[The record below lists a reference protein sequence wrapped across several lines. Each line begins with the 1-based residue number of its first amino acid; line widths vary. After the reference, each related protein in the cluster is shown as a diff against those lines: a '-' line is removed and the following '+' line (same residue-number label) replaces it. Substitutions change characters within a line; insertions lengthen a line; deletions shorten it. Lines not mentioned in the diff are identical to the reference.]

1 MRRSRAPRRRTW
13 LGLTALSALGL
24 LILPAFP
31 VAAQSAPNRNI
42 LWEIVRDCVD
52 TNAAGYC
59 TRCTR
64 PVSGMCP
71 TPTTCRSGTEV
82 WTLTDEFVAIRDIK
96 MCGCAVPF
104 LHGLALPRAQVA
116 GLESPER
123 PPGIWSFAW
132 NVAVSRIGRPEDV
145 ALVVNGPPPQQPC
158 AGCDHRTQDQL
169 HVHLIRLS
177 PGARERLAAGQPV
190 LTPRLDAVWEIAA
203 TLATARQLPTYGVLV
218 AQARSGEFL
227 VEVSTET
234 FEKPAFTVATC
245 PPR

>member
-1 MRRSRAPRRRTW
+1 MRVRRSARRGTW
-13 LGLTALSALGL
+13 LGLVALSALGL
-24 LILPAFP
+24 LILSTFPAG
-31 VAAQSAPNRNI
+31 AQSAPNRNI

-52 TNAAGYC
+52 MHAAGYC

-82 WTLTDEFVAIRDIK
+82 WAITEEFVAIRDIK
-96 MCGCAVPF
+96 MCGCAAPF
-104 LHGLALPRAQVA
+104 LHGLALPRAKVA
-116 GLESPER
+116 GLESPEH

-158 AGCDHRTQDQL
+158 ERCDHRTQDQL

-190 LTPRLDAVWEIAA
+190 LTTRLDAVSEIAA
-203 TLATARQLPTYGVLV
+203 TLATARKLPTYGVLV
-218 AQARSGEFL
+218 VQARPDEFL
-227 VEVSTET
+227 VEVSKES

-245 PPR
+245 PSR